1 MSLWLILVTLKM
13 PFETGNKFGGRTKGS
28 RNKSTEIVKKNVALL
43 LENNIQIV
51 QEDLDQMTPRDRV
64 NALLQFMKFVIPT
77 QKAIE
82 VEDVTTQERDEE
94 YIQRLL
100 EIPEEN
106 FVKLHERN

>member
-1 MSLWLILVTLKM
+1 
-13 PFETGNKFGGRTKGS
+13 
-28 RNKSTEIVKKNVALL
+28 
-43 LENNIQIV
+43 
-51 QEDLDQMTPRDRV
+51 
-64 NALLQFMKFVIPT
+64 MKFVIPT

-106 FVKLHERN
+106 LETP